1 MTQGADL
8 TERSCRLCGGVL
20 RKVLDLGRQPVS
32 NAFVKPEATDKVPFY
47 QLEVGICGSCT
58 MVQQLNEV
66 PPNEMYRV
74 DYPYRAS
81 GSALIRRHGE
91 DVARHII
98 QACTASQGDRFVVEI
113 GSNDGVMLK
122 TLSNAGIRHLGVDP
136 AASAAD
142 VARAH
147 GINVRT
153 DFFNEST
160 AAEIREEHGAANM
173 IYSANTISHISYLD
187 SIFRGVDLLLA
198 PDGLFI
204 IEDRYVGDIQKCVY
218 FDQIYDEHI
227 YLFSVRSVQAV
238 AALFGF
244 ELIDAQ
250 HLPLHGGS
258 IRYTIAR
265 AGTREA
271 AASVAEYLAQEMAEG
286 IVEDATFVRF
296 SANIERIRADLVGL
310 LRKLQSEGKRVVGYG
325 ATSRSATVMNFCQI
339 GPDLISMVCDSTPEK
354 QGCVTPGSNIPV
366 CSPAAFANPY
376 PDYALLFAWNHAD
389 EIMAKEHLF
398 HDNGGRWILY
408 APQEIRLV

>member
-1 MTQGADL
+1 MT
-8 TERSCRLCGGVL
+8 EHKCRLCGGAL
-20 RKVLDLGRQPVS
+20 RKILDLGRQPVS
-32 NAFVKPEATDKVPFY
+32 NAFVRPEETARVPFY
-47 QLEVGICGSCT
+47 HLEVGMCASCT

-98 QACTASQGDRFVVEI
+98 QTCTDAPNPFVVEI

-122 TLSNAGIRHLGVDP
+122 TLSGAGIRHLGVDP
-136 AASAAD
+136 AARAAD

-153 DFFNEST
+153 DFFNETT
-160 AAEIREEHGAANM
+160 AAEIRDEHGPAHI
-173 IYSANTISHISYLD
+173 IYSANTISHISSLD

-198 PDGLFI
+198 PDGMLI
-204 IEDRYVGDIQKCVY
+204 VEDRYLADIQKCVY

-227 YLFSVRSVQAV
+227 YLFSVRSVQAA

-244 ELIDAQ
+244 ELVDAQ

-265 AGTREA
+265 PGAMNPA
-271 AASVAEYLAQEMAEG
+271 PDVAEFLAQETAEG
-286 IVEDATFVRF
+286 VAEEATFVRF
-296 SANIERIRADLVGL
+296 SANTEHIRAGLVGL
-310 LRKLQSEGKRVVGYG
+310 LRELQSTGKRVIGYG
-325 ATSRSATVMNFCQI
+325 ATSRSATVMNFCHI
-339 GPDLISMVCDSTPEK
+339 GPDLIPMVCDSTPEK
-354 QGCVTPGSNIPV
+354 QGCLTPGSNIPV
-366 CSPAAFANPY
+366 CSPQAFSHPY
-376 PDYALLFAWNHAD
+376 PDYAVLFAWNHAE
-389 EIMAKEHLF
+389 EIMAKEHAF
-398 HDNGGRWILY
+398 HENGGRWILY
-408 APQEIRLV
+408 APQEVRLV

>member
-1 MTQGADL
+1 MT
-8 TERSCRLCGGVL
+8 ESKCHLCGGSL

-32 NAFVKPEATDKVPFY
+32 NAFVRPEENVRVPFY
-47 QLEVGICGSCT
+47 QLEVGLCSSCT

-98 QACTASQGDRFVVEI
+98 QTCGGGSDRFVVEI
-113 GSNDGVMLK
+113 GCNDGVMLK
-122 TLSNAGIRHLGVDP
+122 AVSSAGMRHLGVDP
-136 AASAAD
+136 AAKAAE
-142 VARAH
+142 VARGH

-160 AAEIREEHGAANM
+160 AAEIRDQYGPAHI

-204 IEDRYVGDIQKCVY
+204 VEDRYLADILKCVY

-227 YLFSVRSVQAV
+227 YLFSVRSVQA
-238 AALFGF
+238 AAARFGL
-244 ELIDAQ
+244 ELIDAE

-265 AGTREA
+265 AGVKDPA
-271 AASVAEYLAQEMAEG
+271 ANVTEFLAQEEAEG
-286 IVEDATFVRF
+286 VAQEATFVRF
-296 SANIERIRADLVGL
+296 SAEIERVRADLVDL
-310 LRKLQSEGKRVVGYG
+310 LRNLHSDGRRVVGYG
-325 ATSRSATVMNFCQI
+325 ATSRSATVMNYCHI
-339 GPDLISMVCDSTPEK
+339 DSDLIDVVCDSTPEK
-354 QGCVTPGSNIPV
+354 QGCLTPGTNIPV
-366 CSPAAFANPY
+366 CSPEAFCNPY
-376 PDYALLFAWNHAD
+376 PDYALLFAWNHAE

-398 HDNGGRWILY
+398 HENGGRWILY
-408 APQEIRLV
+408 APNVHLV

>member
-1 MTQGADL
+1 
-8 TERSCRLCGGVL
+8 
-20 RKVLDLGRQPVS
+20 
-32 NAFVKPEATDKVPFY
+32 
-47 QLEVGICGSCT
+47 

-91 DVARHII
+91 DAARHII
-98 QACTASQGDRFVVEI
+98 QRCTDGREDPFVVEI

-136 AASAAD
+136 AASAAE
-142 VARAH
+142 VARAQ
-147 GINVRT
+147 GINVRM

-160 AAEIREEHGAANM
+160 AAEIRDEHGPAHM

-187 SIFRGVDLLLA
+187 SIFRGVDFLLA
-198 PDGLFI
+198 PDGLFVV
-204 IEDRYVGDIQKCVY
+204 EDRYLADIQKCVY
-218 FDQIYDEHI
+218 FDQLYDEHI
-227 YLFSVRSVQAV
+227 YLFSVRSVQAA

-265 AGTREA
+265 AGA
-271 AASVAEYLAQEMAEG
+271 MDPAVNVAEFLAQETAEG
-286 IVEDATFVRF
+286 VAEEATFVRF
-296 SANIERIRADLVGL
+296 SANTEHIRAGLVGL
-310 LRKLQSEGKRVVGYG
+310 LRDLRSAGRRIVGYG
-325 ATSRSATVMNFCQI
+325 ATSRSATVLNYCRI
-339 GPDLISMVCDSTPEK
+339 GPDLIPMVCDSTPEK

-366 CSPAAFANPY
+366 SSPDAFSHPY
-376 PDYALLFAWNHAD
+376 PDYALLFAWNHAG
-389 EIMAKEHLF
+389 EIMAKERRF
-398 HDNGGRWILY
+398 REDGGRWILY
-408 APQEIRLV
+408 APQEVRIV